1 MDDRPADRDLLLA
14 KLVGYLSAL
23 GVLVM
28 WTLMLIGAATLLGL
42 ALGVIGFK

>member
-1 MDDRPADRDLLLA
+1 MDDRPTDRDLLLA

-28 WTLMLIGAATLLGL
+28 WTLMLIGAATCVLWPLGI
-42 ALGVIGFK
+42 IGLK